1 MEKNTS
7 LNNLFVSIEEMRAVI
22 ALSPQERYNYTL
34 KRIADTEIM
43 WTIGTT
49 DNFIITQ
56 VCENQKL
63 FSVWSAKEYAQKFCE
78 TSFLE
83 YECIAITLEYF
94 ESEIID
100 MICCKDIKMNVF
112 PKSVDSVGL
121 IVDINTFADDLGKI
135 LEDYD

>member
-7 LNNLFVSIEEMRAVI
+7 MNNLSVSIEEMRAVM
-22 ALSPQERYNYTL
+22 ALSPKERYNYTL

-56 VCENQKL
+56 VCENNKL
-63 FSVWSAKEYAQKFCE
+63 FPVWSAKEYAWKFCE
-78 TSFLE
+78 TSLLE
-83 YECIAITLEYF
+83 YECIAISLEDF
-94 ESEIID
+94 ENEIID
-100 MICCKDIKMNVF
+100 MICCNNIRMNVF

-121 IVDINTFADDLGKI
+121 IVDINTFVDDLGKI
-135 LEDYD
+135 LEDYE